1 MKSTNNNNIIFPNN
15 YTINTENL
23 TKIQKRK
30 NFKRYKFH
38 MFHHN
43 NVLNQIK
50 STGIDMNLMDNVLNS
65 NDSLILQLL
74 KNNDENAVK
83 KSLSKAFSEII
94 KSNSKTNQNN
104 AVNIIQSYYEDYIK
118 KSKLNIKKEK
128 TQINADI
135 KLKKEKQKL
144 SQISTISYE
153 NNKNNEISG
162 DSNIINIKER
172 RRSLTNKNP
181 FTIPIILDDF
191 TKNSKGRASADL
203 SKNKTYLSF
212 IDGNNIPLPFAI
224 QKINDK
230 STNIIRRIQ
239 IPSNI
244 KITKRSNST
253 LDIFSGNSNNILFY
267 DNKKSIFKNT
277 LTNIKKYNKILF
289 IRNKKKQNYSNK
301 TNKFYDEGNLPEYKS
316 TTHIKGSVSFK
327 KMLSRDY
334 LNRLKAEKVDGI
346 YSSATPIYDFVE
358 PKCIMKVCYTNK
370 KHILQNKSFKGLG
383 PEATFDINKIYDK
396 YNNHNPPKSFYFQKM
411 AGRGHSLE
419 SKLPMFMTNP
429 VDRNS
434 FITFNEKNLK
444 MNSYSN
450 GQLKQLISCIN
461 DRKSFNFKLKEKNE
475 DETEERKNF
484 ENFAKQIFEKGIINN
499 NDFKSLEE
507 DTLSVENKI
516 IYSLPFRVNS
526 LFKNFM
532 AEYNRKN
539 TCPEKIDGITFK
551 NFKIANK
558 IRAKKLD

>member
-1 MKSTNNNNIIFPNN
+1 
-15 YTINTENL
+15 
-23 TKIQKRK
+23 
-30 NFKRYKFH
+30 

-65 NDSLILQLL
+65 NDALILQLL

-181 FTIPIILDDF
+181 FTIPIILDDI

-230 STNIIRRIQ
+230 SSNIIRRIQ

-301 TNKFYDEGNLPEYKS
+301 TNKFYDEGNIPEYKS

-370 KHILQNKSFKGLG
+370 KQNLQNKSFKGLG

-499 NDFKSLEE
+499 NEFKSLEE

-539 TCPEKIDGITFK
+539 TCSEKIDGITFK